1 MLYRQ
6 LGQILTDCGLL
17 TEHQLR
23 AAEAVRNQ
31 TRQDLPEILFSQG
44 YTTPAE
50 VSAALEARF
59 CIGFCDLDT
68 ELLSEDAP
76 SLLPRPLAQKHRM
89 VPIRTEGNALLL
101 AMANPLDLQA
111 ADEAVLAARRN
122 VKPMLASPEA
132 IDRCFLRLY
141 GAAETRK
148 ALLELPTATAPGPV
162 RAESSGPAVRAVN
175 GILEQAVSLQASDVH
190 LEPRETCLAVRMRID
205 GRLREIFTVPAES
218 RNPILARVKVMAE
231 LDIAEHR
238 VPQDGRSAIRVGSQ
252 DVDLRISTMPTV
264 WGEKI
269 VIRLL
274 SKSPALL
281 TPTGLGLGGENLEK
295 FQSLLDTGSG
305 MILLTGPTGAGK
317 SATMYTMIELLN
329 REDVNLL
336 TLEDPVEYNFPRVNQ
351 IPIQEKT
358 GMTFASALRSV
369 LRQDPDIIAVGEIR
383 DSVTADIALGAAI
396 TGHLVLSTLHC
407 SDSCGAVERLLD
419 MGMERYRIAA
429 ALRGVISQRLVR
441 KLCPHC
447 REGYTPDESEQREL
461 GLDVQPGRILFRSRG
476 CERCHH
482 TGYRGRTGVFEIL
495 TLTPDLRRAIAGS
508 CTAAAFRDL
517 AVQKGF
523 APMAVHCRK
532 LLESGITDSPEI
544 LRVLRSGEQ

>member
-6 LGQILTDCGLL
+6 LGQILADCGLI

-23 AAEAVRNQ
+23 TAETVQ
-31 TRQDLPEILFSQG
+31 TRQALPEILFSQG
-44 YTTPAE
+44 YTTPAA
-50 VSAALEARF
+50 VSAALESKF
-59 CIGFCDLDT
+59 GIGFCDLDN
-68 ELLSEDAP
+68 EFLSEDAS
-76 SLLPRPLAQKHRM
+76 SLIPRPLARKHRM
-89 VPIRTEGNALLL
+89 VPLRVEGGALLI

-111 ADEAVLAARRN
+111 ADAAVLAARMP

-132 IDRCFLRLY
+132 IDRCLPRIY
-141 GAAETRK
+141 GAAEARM
-148 ALLELPTATAPGPV
+148 ALQELPTSTAPEPA
-162 RAESSGPAVRAVN
+162 REEASGPAVRAVN
-175 GILEQAVSLQASDVH
+175 GILEHAVSLQASDVH
-190 LEPRETCLAVRMRID
+190 LEPRENCLAVRMRID
-205 GRLREIFTVPAES
+205 GRLREVFTIPAEN
-218 RNPILARVKVMAE
+218 RNSILARVKVMAE

-238 VPQDGRSAIRVGSQ
+238 VPQDGRSAIRVGSD

-281 TPTGLGLGGENLEK
+281 TPAGLGLSGENLEK
-295 FQSLLDTGSG
+295 FQNLLDTGSG

-383 DSVTADIALGAAI
+383 DGITADIALGAAI

-407 SDSCGAVERLLD
+407 GDACGAVERLLD

-447 REGYTPDESEQREL
+447 RESYVPDESEQREL
-461 GLDVQPGRILFRSRG
+461 GLDFQPGRTLFRSRG
-476 CERCHH
+476 CLRCHH
-482 TGYRGRTGVFEIL
+482 TGYRGRTGVFEIF
-495 TLTPDLRRAIAGS
+495 TLTPVLRRAIAEG
-508 CTAAAFRDL
+508 CTAASFREL
-517 AVQKGF
+517 AMQEGF
-523 APMAVHCRK
+523 SPMALHCRE

-544 LRVLRSGEQ
+544 LRVLRSGEL